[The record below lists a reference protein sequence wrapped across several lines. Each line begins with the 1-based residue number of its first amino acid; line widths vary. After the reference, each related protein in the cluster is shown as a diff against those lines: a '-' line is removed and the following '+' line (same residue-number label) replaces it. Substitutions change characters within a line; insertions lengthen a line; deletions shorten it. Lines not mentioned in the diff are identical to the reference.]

1 MIFFPKLSLEEDN
14 DINNIENYY
23 YMSNPCL
30 EEEDSEN
37 DYPQKFTFNK
47 YRTDDSFPPINMM
60 DYSTALQSNKIF
72 EDIFQD
78 KKEKIEKLNEFN
90 NMNNFIQKQEPKEKI
105 DVIIPIMENN
115 NNNNT
120 KVLKKKKL
128 GRTPKENAS
137 YKGKHS
143 GKTPDNF
150 SNKIIRYCMKSIYRY
165 LQKEIKSYAKT
176 KKVRIRKLHMPTIK
190 KYLVKGNTE
199 KCILLETAVK
209 TLFIDMIPKR
219 VKKEIVN
226 EREKYCHNKLIIN
239 RILKIEEDDKEAKE
253 KTLDMRFNA
262 EFNVYFK
269 AFLSD
274 EKNISINGINFVL
287 NDEFKTIKD
296 YYKEEKSEF
305 TEKEKEECEEH
316 INKIINRTIQFR
328 TKKKKNS

>member
-115 NNNNT
+115 NNNT
-120 KVLKKKKL
+120 KVVKKKIILKWLKKINWDVLLRKML
-128 GRTPKENAS
+128 LIKENILA
-137 YKGKHS
+137 KH
-143 GKTPDNF
+143 
-150 SNKIIRYCMKSIYRY
+150 
-165 LQKEIKSYAKT
+165 
-176 KKVRIRKLHMPTIK
+176 
-190 KYLVKGNTE
+190 
-199 KCILLETAVK
+199 
-209 TLFIDMIPKR
+209 
-219 VKKEIVN
+219 
-226 EREKYCHNKLIIN
+226 LII
-239 RILKIEEDDKEAKE
+239 
-253 KTLDMRFNA
+253 FP
-262 EFNVYFK
+262 
-269 AFLSD
+269 
-274 EKNISINGINFVL
+274 
-287 NDEFKTIKD
+287 IK
-296 YYKEEKSEF
+296 
-305 TEKEKEECEEH
+305 
-316 INKIINRTIQFR
+316 
-328 TKKKKNS
+328 